1 MVTESC
7 GPIVD
12 RTREN
17 LASSDTS
24 IVAMRN
30 LMLRA
35 AKATAEGTPPRTSA
49 GGQIYMV
56 QSYSGLHADPTDFDQ
71 LPAVLDTMRIQAE
84 VANQSN

>member
-1 MVTESC
+1 MTESC

-12 RTREN
+12 RTREH
-17 LASSDTS
+17 LASSDTP

-71 LPAVLDTMRIQAE
+71 LPVVLDTMRIQTE
-84 VANQSN
+84 TANQSN